1 MTRQEAL
8 IMAIENEIK
17 AQNFYK
23 FMGNHCENK
32 SCNLFFNLVPLEKI
46 HEEKLRNIF
55 IEEFPDTEILIK
67 SDIMPTFN
75 FEDKDF
81 RDPKVI
87 YELGIQKEKE
97 AQQLYLSLS
106 EKSTDKKV
114 KEIFT
119 LLAEEEAK
127 HSELLSVEI
136 ERLTNTMIW
145 FDESELN
152 GLMED

>member
-1 MTRQEAL
+1 MTRKEAL

-17 AQNFYK
+17 SQNFYK

-55 IEEFPDTEILIK
+55 TEEFSEEELNIRLDL
-67 SDIMPTFN
+67 MPSFS
-75 FEDKDF
+75 FKEKDF

-87 YELGIQKEKE
+87 YELGIQKEKD
-97 AQQLYLSLS
+97 AQEFYLSLA
-106 EKSTDKKV
+106 EKAESPEV
-114 KEIFT
+114 KEIFIQ
-119 LLAEEEAK
+119 LAQEEAN
-127 HSELLSVEI
+127 HAELLYTEI
-136 ERLTNTMIW
+136 DKLTNTMIW

-152 GLMED
+152 GIMED